1 MPLILNQQRY
11 ALEFDDII
19 GDRYHY
25 PEQYA
30 SYIQTGEIFI
40 YYHPSEKP
48 LDPHIYYF
56 GLSTVRGKHT
66 RPLGE
71 LRHGIDAGKLL
82 DGIGNRCATEALGRW
97 VAWR

>member
-56 GLSTVRGKHT
+56 GRSTVRGKHT

-71 LRHGIDAGKLL
+71 LTAAFIYIEPP
-82 DGIGNRCATEALGRW
+82 IGRSDSRRGR
-97 VAWR
+97 ASARL